1 MGAYQIAV
9 LTKVKMA
16 LTLELDKGVSPATYR
31 EQAAIGTRRL
41 GQCPV
46 VDPAIRFRPLCAA
59 LLFGPVFCC
68 GDNSEVN
75 SRIPTDLLARPS
87 LRNAL
92 KFAAGTVLS
101 WLLRIRV
108 EGMYPFAGEVPFCS
122 PCTQLASAIG

>member
-68 GDNSEVN
+68 GDNS
-75 SRIPTDLLARPS
+75 RIPTDLLARPS
-87 LRNAL
+87 LRNAP
-92 KFAAGTVLS
+92 KFAAGTVFELAAPDS
-101 WLLRIRV
+101 RGRHVPLRW
-108 EGMYPFAGEVPFCS
+108 
-122 PCTQLASAIG
+122 